1 VTAAVSYR
9 DMTLADV
16 PAGLRLCRAAGWN
29 QRDTDWQMLL
39 SLGPGRF
46 RVAEAEGRVVGT
58 AGAACYGRSLAWVCM
73 VLVDPEHR
81 GWGTGTRLMEEVLA
95 RLDGF
100 DAVGLDA
107 TPAGRP
113 VYARLGFDDGPP
125 LARLQVRAP
134 ASRPT
139 DRARPLRSAD
149 LDRVLAWDRDA
160 FGADR
165 STLLRWALGQAP
177 EYAWIVAGAA
187 GVDGYCF
194 GRHGHHSEHVGAV
207 VARNAEVARSLVAAA
222 LSSAAG
228 KSVIVDVPT
237 SDAGWVGALGTLGF
251 VTQRPFTRMYRGARL
266 PGRAREVFA
275 AFGPEF
281 G

>member
-1 VTAAVSYR
+1 
-9 DMTLADV
+9 
-16 PAGLRLCRAAGWN
+16 
-29 QRDTDWQMLL
+29 MLL

-46 RVAEAEGRVVGT
+46 RVAESEGRVVGT
-58 AGAACYGRSLAWVCM
+58 AGAACYGRNLAWVCM

-113 VYARLGFDDGPP
+113 VYARLGFVDGAP
-125 LARLQVRAP
+125 LARMQVRAP
-134 ASRPT
+134 ASPPA
-139 DRARPLRSAD
+139 DGARPLQSAD

-165 STLLRWALGQAP
+165 SILLRSALAQAP
-177 EYAWIVAGAA
+177 QYARIVAGPF

-194 GRHGHHSEHVGAV
+194 GRHGHHSEHVGV
-207 VARNAEVARSLVAAA
+207 VV
-222 LSSAAG
+222 
-228 KSVIVDVPT
+228 
-237 SDAGWVGALGTLGF
+237 
-251 VTQRPFTRMYRGARL
+251 
-266 PGRAREVFA
+266 
-275 AFGPEF
+275 
-281 G
+281 